1 MQINKIDANI
11 ADIYL
16 TLLGLLKRSLIL
28 KQKHSHRL
36 CSVIVSIIVVLIVLI
51 AVSLFW
57 VNSRLCFVDY
67 TPYSY
72 SESGDTIKNPYVGL
86 YSIRGYML
94 AEDATFSLPE
104 ANAAIDSNSSS
115 FELSL
120 IEINL
125 KNYGNCDLSDNALS
139 QIDSILSAW
148 TKTGSQLILRFLYD
162 WDGQNLESEPNELS
176 QILTHMEQ
184 VGPIVNKYASS
195 VYIMQGIFVGN
206 WGEMNNTTHM
216 GNGEMETLIQKLD
229 DVIDPS
235 IFLSVRTPAQWRTI
249 VGEYHGTKVPRCPQ
263 PNLLSSLASR
273 LGL

>member
-1 MQINKIDANI
+1 M
-11 ADIYL
+11 
-16 TLLGLLKRSLIL
+16 

-125 KNYGNCDLSDNALS
+125 KNYVNCDLSDNALS

-148 TKTGSQLILRFLYD
+148 TKTGSQLILRFL
-162 WDGQNLESEPNELS
+162 
-176 QILTHMEQ
+176 
-184 VGPIVNKYASS
+184 
-195 VYIMQGIFVGN
+195 
-206 WGEMNNTTHM
+206 
-216 GNGEMETLIQKLD
+216 
-229 DVIDPS
+229 
-235 IFLSVRTPAQWRTI
+235 
-249 VGEYHGTKVPRCPQ
+249 
-263 PNLLSSLASR
+263 
-273 LGL
+273 

>member
-1 MQINKIDANI
+1 LQINKIDANI

-148 TKTGSQLILRFLYD
+148 TKTGSQLILRFL
-162 WDGQNLESEPNELS
+162 
-176 QILTHMEQ
+176 
-184 VGPIVNKYASS
+184 
-195 VYIMQGIFVGN
+195 
-206 WGEMNNTTHM
+206 
-216 GNGEMETLIQKLD
+216 
-229 DVIDPS
+229 
-235 IFLSVRTPAQWRTI
+235 
-249 VGEYHGTKVPRCPQ
+249 
-263 PNLLSSLASR
+263 
-273 LGL
+273 

>member
-1 MQINKIDANI
+1 M
-11 ADIYL
+11 
-16 TLLGLLKRSLIL
+16 
-28 KQKHSHRL
+28 KQKHSNRL
-36 CSVIVSIIVVLIVLI
+36 CSVIVSILVVLIVLI

-72 SESGDTIKNPYVGL
+72 SESGDAIKNPYVGL
-86 YSIRGYML
+86 YSIRGYLL

-104 ANAAIDSNSSS
+104 ANAAIDSASSS

-176 QILTHMEQ
+176 QILIHMEQ

-195 VYIMQGIFVGN
+195 VYIMQ
-206 WGEMNNTTHM
+206 
-216 GNGEMETLIQKLD
+216 
-229 DVIDPS
+229 
-235 IFLSVRTPAQWRTI
+235 
-249 VGEYHGTKVPRCPQ
+249 
-263 PNLLSSLASR
+263 
-273 LGL
+273 

>member
-1 MQINKIDANI
+1 M
-11 ADIYL
+11 
-16 TLLGLLKRSLIL
+16 
-28 KQKHSHRL
+28 KQKHSNRL
-36 CSVIVSIIVVLIVLI
+36 CSIIVSIIVILLVLI

-72 SESGDTIKNPYVGL
+72 SESGDAIKNPYVGL

-176 QILTHMEQ
+176 QILIHMET
-184 VGPIVNKYASS
+184 GA
-195 VYIMQGIFVGN
+195 
-206 WGEMNNTTHM
+206 
-216 GNGEMETLIQKLD
+216 
-229 DVIDPS
+229 
-235 IFLSVRTPAQWRTI
+235 R
-249 VGEYHGTKVPRCPQ
+249 
-263 PNLLSSLASR
+263 
-273 LGL
+273 

>member
-1 MQINKIDANI
+1 M
-11 ADIYL
+11 
-16 TLLGLLKRSLIL
+16 

-72 SESGDTIKNPYVGL
+72 SESGDAIKNPYVGL
-86 YSIRGYML
+86 YSIRGYLL

-184 VGPIVNKYASS
+184 VGPIVN
-195 VYIMQGIFVGN
+195 
-206 WGEMNNTTHM
+206 
-216 GNGEMETLIQKLD
+216 
-229 DVIDPS
+229 
-235 IFLSVRTPAQWRTI
+235 
-249 VGEYHGTKVPRCPQ
+249 
-263 PNLLSSLASR
+263 
-273 LGL
+273 

>member
-1 MQINKIDANI
+1 M
-11 ADIYL
+11 
-16 TLLGLLKRSLIL
+16 

-57 VNSRLCFVDY
+57 VNSLLCFVDY

-120 IEINL
+120 LEINM

-148 TKTGSQLILRFLYD
+148 TKTGSQLILRFL
-162 WDGQNLESEPNELS
+162 
-176 QILTHMEQ
+176 
-184 VGPIVNKYASS
+184 
-195 VYIMQGIFVGN
+195 
-206 WGEMNNTTHM
+206 
-216 GNGEMETLIQKLD
+216 
-229 DVIDPS
+229 
-235 IFLSVRTPAQWRTI
+235 
-249 VGEYHGTKVPRCPQ
+249 
-263 PNLLSSLASR
+263 
-273 LGL
+273 

>member
-1 MQINKIDANI
+1 M
-11 ADIYL
+11 
-16 TLLGLLKRSLIL
+16 
-28 KQKHSHRL
+28 KQKHSNRL
-36 CSVIVSIIVVLIVLI
+36 CSIIVSIIVILLVLI

-72 SESGDTIKNPYVGL
+72 SESGDAIKNPYVGL

-176 QILTHMEQ
+176 QILIHMEQ
-184 VGPIVNKYASS
+184 VGPIVNKYTGLHSEP
-195 VYIMQGIFVGN
+195 VLPI
-206 WGEMNNTTHM
+206 H
-216 GNGEMETLIQKLD
+216 
-229 DVIDPS
+229 
-235 IFLSVRTPAQWRTI
+235 R
-249 VGEYHGTKVPRCPQ
+249 H
-263 PNLLSSLASR
+263 LLKHR
-273 LGL
+273 LLLKHPDQFPL